1 MNAVVLVTI
10 YIAVL
15 MVMDQAVTWVAV
27 MAVFHSANVL
37 LGGSQLIL
45 PRVVCHMKKH
55 VVCLSFPSSA
65 VITLG
70 SMNAV
75 THVTI
80 IFAVTGISLVKNKQL
95 LAELVVKPDVSATP
109 DSLGGPLEVVS
120 HLTKCALQPVA

>member
-1 MNAVVLVTI
+1 MNAVVLVMI

-15 MVMDQAVTWVAV
+15 MVMDLAVTWVAV
-27 MAVFHSANVL
+27 MAVSRSANVL
-37 LGGSQLIL
+37 LGWSQVIL
-45 PRVVCHMKKH
+45 PRVVCHMKKP
-55 VVCLSFPSSA
+55 VVCLSFPSSVA
-65 VITLG
+65 ITHG

-80 IFAVTGISLVKNKQL
+80 TFAVIGIFLVKNKQL

-109 DSLGGPLEVVS
+109 DSHGDPLEVVS